1 MKLTLNTLNNS
12 NSNST
17 LYNLQNLFNKTF
29 NNIHHNSIA
38 ALGKK
43 EKKEIKG
50 SKKKNR
56 SISLIKKNYYK
67 IKIGKD

>member
-43 EKKEIKG
+43 RKEGNKR
-50 SKKKNR
+50 K
-56 SISLIKKNYYK
+56 
-67 IKIGKD
+67 